1 MRKTVLVAAALAS
14 FALVPSVAQAQVTL
28 GPALAFGDSNRDLGL
43 GVALAL
49 PADALGP
56 GFGFLFDF
64 LYFFPDVGDY
74 LEINGNVTYDFP
86 LENSTA
92 VPFVL
97 GGLNIS
103 NSSLDIPGVV
113 NASSTDAALNLGG
126 GISFDLGNFRPRVL
140 GRFQVGD
147 GSGLQ
152 LVVTLPFAI
161 GS

>member
-1 MRKTVLVAAALAS
+1 MRKTVLLAAALAS

-28 GPALAFGDSNRDLGL
+28 GPALAWADGGRDLGL
-43 GVALAL
+43 GAALDL
-49 PADALGP
+49 SADALGP

-64 LYFFPDVGDY
+64 LYFFPTGVNFIE
-74 LEINGNVTYDFP
+74 LNGNVTYDFP

-97 GGLNIS
+97 GGLNITNAS
-103 NSSLDIPGVV
+103 VDIPGGGNV
-113 NASSTDAALNLGG
+113 STTNVFLNLGG
-126 GISFDLGNFRPRVL
+126 GISFDLGSFRPRVL

-147 GSGLQ
+147 GNGFQ
-152 LVVTLPFAI
+152 IVATLPFAI

>member
-14 FALVPSVAQAQVTL
+14 FALVPSAAQAQVTL
-28 GPALAFGDSNRDLGL
+28 GPALAWGDSGRDLGL
-43 GVALAL
+43 GAALAL

-64 LYFFPDVGDY
+64 LYFFPTGVSFVG
-74 LEINGNVTYDFP
+74 INGNVTYDFP

-97 GGLNIS
+97 GGLNITNTS
-103 NSSLDIPGVV
+103 VDVAGVGSG
-113 NASSTDAALNLGG
+113 SSTDAALNLGG

-140 GRFQVGD
+140 GRFQIGD
-147 GSGLQ
+147 GSGFQ
-152 LVVTLPFAI
+152 IVATLPFAI
-161 GS
+161 GN